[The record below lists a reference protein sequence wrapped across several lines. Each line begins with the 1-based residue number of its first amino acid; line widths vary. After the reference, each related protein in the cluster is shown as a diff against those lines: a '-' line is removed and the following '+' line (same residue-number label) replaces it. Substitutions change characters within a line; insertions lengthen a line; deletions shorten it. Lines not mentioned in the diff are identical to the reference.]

1 MLCYVMLCF
10 VVLCWWSKYYE
21 IPTMIVVVLVCWSQ
35 YLCQETTKV
44 KFAQLPEL
52 QISLYHAIQIIGI
65 SLFSK
70 KGGESLQSPDNL
82 KFSIA

>member
-1 MLCYVMLCF
+1 
-10 VVLCWWSKYYE
+10 
-21 IPTMIVVVLVCWSQ
+21 MIVVVLVCWSQ

-65 SLFSK
+65 SLYSK
-70 KGGESLQSPDNL
+70 RGGGSCQTQDNL
-82 KFSIA
+82 KFSIACWTSKHFCSPCP